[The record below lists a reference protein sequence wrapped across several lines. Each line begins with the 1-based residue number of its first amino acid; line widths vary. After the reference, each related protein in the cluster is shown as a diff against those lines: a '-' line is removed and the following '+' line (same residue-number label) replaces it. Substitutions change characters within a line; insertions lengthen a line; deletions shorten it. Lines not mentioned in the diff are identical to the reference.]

1 MSASGSRRSAY
12 RVVGVIHVPALPGTA
27 RGGIAA
33 SMPGI
38 LDAVC
43 RDAVSYAA
51 GGVSAVM
58 VENFGDVPF
67 LKDHVRPETIAALTL
82 AVAATIAE
90 TGLPVG
96 VNVLRNDVLAAV
108 GIAAATGAGF
118 VRANVY
124 TGAML
129 TDQGIIEGRAEEI
142 QVAIRRLGAAVAVWA
157 DADVKHAASLAPR
170 PIGDVAEDAVERGLA
185 GAMIVSGRATG
196 SPVSMDDLAAV
207 RAAVPGTPL
216 YIGSG
221 ARADNATSLLDLA
234 DGLIVGTAAKRD
246 GLVANPVDERR
257 VREIV
262 TAASR

>member
-1 MSASGSRRSAY
+1 MSLSASGGFAY
-12 RVVGVIHVPALPGTA
+12 RVVGVVHVPALPGTA
-27 RGGIAA
+27 RGGTAA
-33 SMPGI
+33 SMPGV
-38 LDAVC
+38 LDAVR
-43 RDAVSYAA
+43 RDAAAYAA
-51 GGVSAVM
+51 GGVSALM

-118 VRANVY
+118 IRANVY

-129 TDQGIIEGRAEEI
+129 TDQGIIEGRAEEV
-142 QVAIRRLGAAVAVWA
+142 QAAIRRLGADISVWA

-185 GAMIVSGRATG
+185 GAIIVSGRATG
-196 SPVSMDDLAAV
+196 SPVAMDDLSAV

-221 ARADNATSLLDLA
+221 ARADNAAASLAVA

-246 GLVANPVDERR
+246 GVVTNPVDERR